1 MRSLYIDDAETLLK
15 YHWKHEDAIENPNN
29 SR

>member
-1 MRSLYIDDAETLLK
+1 MRSLYIDDAETLLN
-15 YHWKHEDAIENPNN
+15 YHWKHEDAIKNPNN